1 MDVSGNSVLD
11 GRWSVNPMR
20 EKTTERKNSTLTD
33 AEPKFLVR
41 QEKPAVRCEI
51 CHQVDLF
58 NPETGHC
65 ARCATVTPSR
75 LPEYP
80 QVVQEEVI
88 QVPPPRPSNRRS
100 GPALAFGIAILM
112 YGMVQ
117 GFGLIREMFPPEWV
131 ERFAKTVLDPQFL
144 VFIGMAVVL
153 AMSGRKSSC
162 RRRQKLANRENG

>member
-1 MDVSGNSVLD
+1 M
-11 GRWSVNPMR
+11 NPMR
-20 EKTTERKNSTLTD
+20 EKTAERKEPGLTD

-65 ARCATVTPSR
+65 ARCATVMPPS

-80 QVVQEEVI
+80 QTVQNEVVQT
-88 QVPPPRPSNRRS
+88 PPRRGSSRQT
-100 GPALAFGIAILM
+100 GPGLAFGIAILM

-117 GFGLIREMFPPEWV
+117 GFGLIREMLPPEWV
-131 ERFAKTVLDPQFL
+131 ERFAKTVLDPQVL

-153 AMSGRKSSC
+153 AMTGRKASC
-162 RRRQKLANRENG
+162 RRRQKLASRENV